1 MNLIVDAGN
10 TYIKVAVFQGDKM
23 LAHES
28 FEKKLFQKKIEK
40 LLKIHTEIDQMITS
54 SVTKLSNHTKQFL
67 ANLDIK
73 VLKLTHKTNVPFQNK
88 YATPETL
95 GVDRIA
101 LIVAAVTQY
110 PKTNVLV
117 IDAGTCITYDFKTS
131 DEIYLG
137 GGISPGIQ
145 LRYKTL
151 NLLTANLPLL
161 EPKMPE
167 NYIGDSTES
176 AIHSGVTLG
185 VITEIDGIIAHYK
198 GQFAHLTVILTGGD
212 TNFLAKSLKNTIFAN
227 SKFLLQ
233 GLNNVLEYNRYND

>member
-10 TYIKVAVFQGDKM
+10 TYVKVAVFQGDK
-23 LAHES
+23 LVFHES
-28 FEKKLFQKKIEK
+28 FEKESFQKKIEK
-40 LLKIHTEIDQMITS
+40 LLKKYPKIDQMITS
-54 SVTKLSNHTKQFL
+54 SVTKLDNRVKQFVE
-67 ANLDIK
+67 NLDVK
-73 VLKLTHKTNVPFQNK
+73 ALQLTHKTKVPFQND

-161 EPKMPE
+161 EPKLPDHF
-167 NYIGDSTES
+167 IGNSTES

-185 VITEIDGIIAHYK
+185 VITEIDGIIERYK
-198 GQFAHLTVILTGGD
+198 GQFEHLTVILTGGD
-212 TNFLAKSLKNTIFAN
+212 TNFLAKRLKNTIFAN

-233 GLNNVLEYNRYND
+233 GLNTILEYNRYND

>member
-10 TYIKVAVFQGDKM
+10 TYVKVAVFQGDKM
-23 LAHES
+23 LFDES
-28 FEKKLFQKKIEK
+28 FKKERFQEKIKKI
-40 LLKIHTEIDQMITS
+40 LKTHAEVDKMITS
-54 SVTKLSNHTKQFL
+54 SVTKLSDATKQFL

-73 VLKLTHKTNVPFQNK
+73 VLKLTHETNVPFQNN

-101 LIVAAVTQY
+101 LVVAAVTQY
-110 PKTNVLV
+110 PKQNVLV
-117 IDAGTCITYDFKTS
+117 IDAGTCITYDFKTHE
-131 DEIYLG
+131 EIYLG

-161 EPKMPE
+161 TPKMPE
-167 NYIGDSTES
+167 SYIGNTTES
-176 AIHSGVTLG
+176 AIHSGVTVG
-185 VITEIDGIIAHYK
+185 TITEIDGIIDRYK
-198 GQFAHLTVILTGGD
+198 EQFTHLTVILTGGD
-212 TNFLAKSLKNTIFAN
+212 ANFLAKRLKNTIFAN

>member
-10 TYIKVAVFQGDKM
+10 TYVKVAVFQEDKM

-28 FEKKLFQKKIEK
+28 FKKELFQKKIEK
-40 LLKIHTEIDQMITS
+40 ILQEYTAIDKMITS
-54 SVTKLSNHTKQFL
+54 SVTKFSDATKEFL
-67 ANLDIK
+67 KKLPIE
-73 VLKLTHKTNVPFQNK
+73 VHKLTHNTKVPFQNK
-88 YATPETL
+88 YTTPKTL

-110 PKTNVLV
+110 PKQNVLV
-117 IDAGTCITYDFKTS
+117 IDAGTCITYDFKTKK
-131 DEIYLG
+131 EVYLG

-145 LRYKTL
+145 LRYKSL

-161 EPKMPE
+161 ETKMPK
-167 NYIGDSTES
+167 NYIGDSTEN
-176 AIHSGVTLG
+176 AIHSGVSVG
-185 VITEIDGIIAHYK
+185 VITEIDGIIDRYK
-198 GQFAHLTVILTGGD
+198 EQFEHLTVILTGGD
-212 TNFLAKSLKNTIFAN
+212 TNFLAKRLKNTIFAN

>member
-10 TYIKVAVFQGDKM
+10 TYVKVAVFQEDKM
-23 LAHES
+23 LSHES
-28 FEKKLFQKKIEK
+28 FKKELFQKKIEK
-40 LLKIHTEIDQMITS
+40 ILKEFSEIDQMITS
-54 SVTKLSNHTKQFL
+54 SVTKLSDDTKKFL
-67 ANLDIK
+67 ENLDMK
-73 VLKLTHKTNVPFQNK
+73 VHKLTHKTKVPFQNN

-101 LIVAAVTQY
+101 LIVAAVTQF
-110 PKTNVLV
+110 PKQNVLV
-117 IDAGTCITYDFKTS
+117 IDAGTCITYDFKT
-131 DEIYLG
+131 DKEIYLG

-167 NYIGDSTES
+167 SYIGDSTETS
-176 AIHSGVTLG
+176 IHSGVSVG
-185 VITEIDGIIAHYK
+185 VITEIDGIIERYK
-198 GQFAHLTVILTGGD
+198 EQFEHLTVILTGGD
-212 TNFLAKSLKNTIFAN
+212 TNFLAKRLKNTIFAN

-233 GLNNVLEYNRYND
+233 GLNNVLEYKRYND

>member
-23 LAHES
+23 LSHES

-40 LLKIHTEIDQMITS
+40 LLKTHTEIDQMITS
-54 SVTKLSNHTKQFL
+54 SVTKLSNQTKHFL
-67 ANLDIK
+67 ASLEIK
-73 VLKLTHKTNVPFQNK
+73 VLKLTHETNVPFQNN
-88 YATPETL
+88 YSTPETL

-167 NYIGDSTES
+167 NYIGNSTES

-185 VITEIDGIIAHYK
+185 VITEIDGVIEQYK
-198 GQFAHLTVILTGGD
+198 EQFVHLTVILTGGD

>member
-10 TYIKVAVFQGDKM
+10 TYVKVAVFQGDKI
-23 LAHES
+23 LSQES
-28 FEKKLFQKKIEK
+28 FKKELFQKKIK
-40 LLKIHTEIDQMITS
+40 KFLKAFPEIDQMITS
-54 SVTKLSNHTKQFL
+54 SVTRLSSETKKFL
-67 ANLDIK
+67 ANLNIK

-101 LIVAAVTQY
+101 LIVAAVMQY

-167 NYIGDSTES
+167 NYIGNSTETS
-176 AIHSGVTLG
+176 IHSGVTLG
-185 VITEIDGIIAHYK
+185 VISEIDGFIAHYK
-198 GQFAHLTVILTGGD
+198 EQFEHLTVILTGGD
-212 TNFLAKSLKNTIFAN
+212 TNFLAKRLKNTIFAN

>member
-10 TYIKVAVFQGDKM
+10 TYVKVAVFQEDKM
-23 LAHES
+23 LLHES
-28 FEKKLFQKKIEK
+28 FKKELFQKKIK
-40 LLKIHTEIDQMITS
+40 KILKEHTEIDQMITS
-54 SVTKLSNHTKQFL
+54 SVTKFSDSTKEFL
-67 ANLDIK
+67 KTLRIK
-73 VLKLTHKTNVPFQNK
+73 VHKLTHKTKVPFQNN

-101 LIVAAVTQY
+101 LVVAAVTQY
-110 PKTNVLV
+110 PKQNVLV
-117 IDAGTCITYDFKTS
+117 IDAGTCITYDFKT
-131 DEIYLG
+131 DKEIYLG

-167 NYIGDSTES
+167 SYIGNSTET
-176 AIHSGVTLG
+176 AIHSGVSLG
-185 VITEIDGIIAHYK
+185 VITEIDGIIEHYK
-198 GQFAHLTVILTGGD
+198 EQFAHLTVILTGGD
-212 TNFLAKSLKNTIFAN
+212 TNFLAKRLKNTIFAN

-233 GLNNVLEYNRYND
+233 GLNNVLEYKRYND

>member
-10 TYIKVAVFQGDKM
+10 TYVKVAVFQGDKM
-23 LAHES
+23 ISHES
-28 FEKKLFQKKIEK
+28 FEKELFQNKIKKILEQFPK
-40 LLKIHTEIDQMITS
+40 VDQMITS
-54 SVTKLSNHTKQFL
+54 SVTKLSDDTKQFL
-67 ANLDIK
+67 SNLTLK
-73 VLKLTHKTNVPFQNK
+73 VCQLTHKTKVPFQNK

-110 PKTNVLV
+110 PKANVLV

-131 DEIYLG
+131 EEVYLG

-161 EPKMPE
+161 EPKIPE
-167 NYIGDSTES
+167 NYIGDSTEN
-176 AIHSGVTLG
+176 AIHSGVSLG
-185 VITEIDGIIAHYK
+185 VITEIDGIIDRYK
-198 GQFAHLTVILTGGD
+198 EQFAHLTVILTGGD
-212 TNFLAKSLKNTIFAN
+212 TNYLAKRLKNTIFAN

>member
-10 TYIKVAVFQGDKM
+10 TYVKVAVFQEDKM
-23 LAHES
+23 LSHES
-28 FEKKLFQKKIEK
+28 FKKELFRKKIEK
-40 LLKIHTEIDQMITS
+40 ILQEYIEIDKMITS
-54 SVTKLSNHTKQFL
+54 SVTKLSEATKQFL
-67 ANLDIK
+67 RILPIE
-73 VLKLTHKTNVPFQNK
+73 VHKLTHKTNVPFQNN

-101 LIVAAVTQY
+101 LIVAAVTQF
-110 PKTNVLV
+110 PKQNVLV
-117 IDAGTCITYDFKTS
+117 IDAGTCITYDFKT
-131 DEIYLG
+131 DKEIYLG
-137 GGISPGIQ
+137 GGISPGLQ

-167 NYIGDSTES
+167 SYIGDSTETS
-176 AIHSGVTLG
+176 IHSGVTVG
-185 VITEIDGIIAHYK
+185 VITEIDGIIERYK
-198 GQFAHLTVILTGGD
+198 EQFEHLTVILTGGD
-212 TNFLAKSLKNTIFAN
+212 ANFLAKRLKNTIFAN

>member
-10 TYIKVAVFQGDKM
+10 TYVKVAVFQGDKM
-23 LAHES
+23 LSDES
-28 FEKKLFQKKIEK
+28 FKKERFQEKI
-40 LLKIHTEIDQMITS
+40 LKILKTHAEVDKIITS
-54 SVTKLSNHTKQFL
+54 SVTKLSDATKQFL
-67 ANLDIK
+67 ADLDVK
-73 VLKLTHKTNVPFQNK
+73 VLKLTHETKVPFQNN

-101 LIVAAVTQY
+101 LVVAAVMQY
-110 PKTNVLV
+110 PKQNVLV
-117 IDAGTCITYDFKTS
+117 IDAGTCITYDFKTHE
-131 DEIYLG
+131 EIYLG

-161 EPKMPE
+161 TPKMPDS
-167 NYIGDSTES
+167 YIGNTTES
-176 AIHSGVTLG
+176 AIHSGVTVG
-185 VITEIDGIIAHYK
+185 TIAEIDGIIDRYK
-198 GQFAHLTVILTGGD
+198 EQFAHLTVILTGGD
-212 TNFLAKSLKNTIFAN
+212 TNFLAKRLKNTIFAN

>member
-10 TYIKVAVFQGDKM
+10 TYVKVAVFQEDKM
-23 LAHES
+23 LSHES
-28 FEKKLFQKKIEK
+28 FKKELFQKKIIKK
-40 LLKIHTEIDQMITS
+40 LKEFTKIDQMITS
-54 SVTKLSNHTKQFL
+54 SVTKLSDDTKQFL

-73 VLKLTHKTNVPFQNK
+73 VHKLTHKTNVPFQNN

-101 LIVAAVTQY
+101 LVVAAVTQF
-110 PKTNVLV
+110 PKQNVLV
-117 IDAGTCITYDFKTS
+117 IDAGTCITYDFKT
-131 DEIYLG
+131 DKEIYLG

-161 EPKMPE
+161 EAKMPE
-167 NYIGDSTES
+167 SYIGNSTETS
-176 AIHSGVTLG
+176 IHSGVSVG
-185 VITEIDGIIAHYK
+185 VITEIDGIIERYK
-198 GQFAHLTVILTGGD
+198 EQFEHLTVILTGGD
-212 TNFLAKSLKNTIFAN
+212 TNFLAKRLKNTIFAN

-233 GLNNVLEYNRYND
+233 GLNNVLEYKRYND

>member
-10 TYIKVAVFQGDKM
+10 TYVKVAVFQGDK
-23 LAHES
+23 LVFHES
-28 FEKKLFQKKIEK
+28 FEKEIFQKKIEK
-40 LLKIHTEIDQMITS
+40 LLKKYPEIDQMITS
-54 SVTKLSNHTKQFL
+54 SVTKLDNRVKQFVEK
-67 ANLDIK
+67 LDVK
-73 VLKLTHKTNVPFQNK
+73 ALQLTHKTKVPFQND
-88 YATPETL
+88 YTTPETL

-161 EPKMPE
+161 EPKLPDHF
-167 NYIGDSTES
+167 IGNSTES

-185 VITEIDGIIAHYK
+185 VITEIDGIIERYK
-198 GQFAHLTVILTGGD
+198 GQFEHLTVILTGGD
-212 TNFLAKSLKNTIFAN
+212 TNFLAKRLKNTIFAN

-233 GLNNVLEYNRYND
+233 GLNTILEYNRYND

>member
-10 TYIKVAVFQGDKM
+10 TYVKVAVFQEDKM
-23 LAHES
+23 LSHES
-28 FEKKLFQKKIEK
+28 FKKELFQKKI
-40 LLKIHTEIDQMITS
+40 LKILKEYAEINKMITS
-54 SVTKLSNHTKQFL
+54 SVTKLSDDTKQFL
-67 ANLDIK
+67 ANLEIE
-73 VLKLTHKTNVPFQNK
+73 VHKLTHKTPVPFQNN

-101 LIVAAVTQY
+101 LMVAAVVQY
-110 PKTNVLV
+110 PKQNVLV
-117 IDAGTCITYDFKTS
+117 IDAGTCITYDFKTHE
-131 DEIYLG
+131 EIYLG

-161 EPKMPE
+161 KPEMPE
-167 NYIGDSTES
+167 NYIGNSTES

-185 VITEIDGIIAHYK
+185 TITEIDGIIGRYK
-198 GQFAHLTVILTGGD
+198 EQFEHLTVILTGGD
-212 TNFLAKSLKNTIFAN
+212 ANFLAKRLKNTIFAN

>member
-10 TYIKVAVFQGDKM
+10 TYVKVAVFQRDKIVS
-23 LAHES
+23 HES
-28 FEKKLFQKKIEK
+28 FKKEVFQKKIKKTLEEFP
-40 LLKIHTEIDQMITS
+40 EIDQMITS
-54 SVTKLSNHTKQFL
+54 SVTKLREETKTFL
-67 ANLDIK
+67 SKLNIK
-73 VLKLTHKTNVPFQNK
+73 VLKLTHETNVPFQNN
-88 YATPETL
+88 YGTPETL

-101 LIVAAVTQY
+101 LIVAAVAQY
-110 PKTNVLV
+110 PKQNVLV

-131 DEIYLG
+131 DEVYLG

-185 VITEIDGIIAHYK
+185 TITEIDGVIVRYK
-198 GQFAHLTVILTGGD
+198 EQFAHLTVILTGGD
-212 TNFLAKSLKNTIFAN
+212 TNFLAKRLKNTIFAN

>member
-10 TYIKVAVFQGDKM
+10 TYVKVAVFQEDKM
-23 LAHES
+23 LSHES
-28 FEKKLFQKKIEK
+28 FKKELFQKKIIKK
-40 LLKIHTEIDQMITS
+40 LKEFTEIDQMITS
-54 SVTKLSNHTKQFL
+54 SVTKLSDDTKQFL

-73 VLKLTHKTNVPFQNK
+73 VHKLTHKTNVPFQNN

-101 LIVAAVTQY
+101 LVVAAVTQF
-110 PKTNVLV
+110 PKQNVLV
-117 IDAGTCITYDFKTS
+117 IDAGTCITYDFKT
-131 DEIYLG
+131 DKEIYLG

-161 EPKMPE
+161 EAKMPE
-167 NYIGDSTES
+167 SYIGNSTETS
-176 AIHSGVTLG
+176 IHSGVSVG
-185 VITEIDGIIAHYK
+185 VITEIDGIIERYK
-198 GQFAHLTVILTGGD
+198 EQFEHLTVILTGGD
-212 TNFLAKSLKNTIFAN
+212 TNFLAKRLKNTIFAN

-233 GLNNVLEYNRYND
+233 GLNNVLEYKRYND

>member
-10 TYIKVAVFQGDKM
+10 TYVKVAVFQGDKM
-23 LAHES
+23 LSHES

-40 LLKIHTEIDQMITS
+40 LLKTHAEIDQMITS
-54 SVTKLSNHTKQFL
+54 SVTTFSDDTKQFI
-67 ANLDIK
+67 ANLDLK
-73 VLKLTHKTNVPFQNK
+73 VHKLTHKTKVPFQNN

-101 LIVAAVTQY
+101 LVVAAVAQY

-161 EPKMPE
+161 EPKVPE
-167 NYIGDSTES
+167 NYIGNTTES
-176 AIHSGVTLG
+176 AIHSGVTIG
-185 VITEIDGIIAHYK
+185 VITEIDGIIERYK
-198 GQFAHLTVILTGGD
+198 GQFEHLTVILTGGD
-212 TNFLAKSLKNTIFAN
+212 TNFLAKRLKNTIFAN

-233 GLNNVLEYNRYND
+233 GLNTILEYNRYND

>member
-10 TYIKVAVFQGDKM
+10 TSVKVAVFQGDKM
-23 LAHES
+23 ISDES
-28 FEKKLFQKKIEK
+28 FQKEVFQKKIEK
-40 LLKIHTEIDQMITS
+40 TLKMFPEIDQMITS
-54 SVTKLSNHTKQFL
+54 SVTKLSDHTKQFI

-73 VLKLTHKTNVPFQNK
+73 VLKLTHETNVPFQNN

-101 LIVAAVTQY
+101 LVVAAVAQY
-110 PKTNVLV
+110 PKQNVLI

-161 EPKMPE
+161 EAEAPE
-167 NYIGDSTES
+167 NYIGNSTNN

-185 VITEIDGIIAHYK
+185 VITEIDGFIERYK
-198 GQFAHLTVILTGGD
+198 EQFEHLTVILTGGD
-212 TNFLAKSLKNTIFAN
+212 TNFLAKRLKNTIFAN

-233 GLNNVLEYNRYND
+233 GLNNVLEYNRHND

>member
-10 TYIKVAVFQGDKM
+10 TYVKVAVFQGDKM
-23 LAHES
+23 ISHES
-28 FEKKLFQKKIEK
+28 FEKELFQNKIKKILEQFPK
-40 LLKIHTEIDQMITS
+40 VDQMITS
-54 SVTKLSNHTKQFL
+54 SVTKLSDDTKQFL
-67 ANLDIK
+67 SNLTLK
-73 VLKLTHKTNVPFQNK
+73 VCQLTHKTKVPFQNK

-110 PKTNVLV
+110 PKANVLV

-131 DEIYLG
+131 EEVYLG

-161 EPKMPE
+161 EPKIPE
-167 NYIGDSTES
+167 NYIGDSTEN
-176 AIHSGVTLG
+176 AIHSGVSLG
-185 VITEIDGIIAHYK
+185 VITEIDGIIDRYK
-198 GQFAHLTVILTGGD
+198 EQFAHLTVILTGGD
-212 TNFLAKSLKNTIFAN
+212 TKYLAKRLKNTIFAN